1 MVKCLASI
9 YKALSAIPS
18 TMKKKKKARDQR
30 LSLPVMSPKS
40 VMTEESAF
48 PLQRL
53 VLIFETGRLV
63 VYTIM

>member
-1 MVKCLASI
+1 MASI

-18 TMKKKKKARDQR
+18 TTKKKKKARNQR

-53 VLIFETGRLV
+53 VVLIFETGRLWLF
-63 VYTIM
+63 IQ